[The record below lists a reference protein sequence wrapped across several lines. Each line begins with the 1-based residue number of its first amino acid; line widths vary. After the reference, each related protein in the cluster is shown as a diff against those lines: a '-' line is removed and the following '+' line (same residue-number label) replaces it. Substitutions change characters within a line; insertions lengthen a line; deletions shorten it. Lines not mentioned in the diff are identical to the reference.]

1 MILKTTPVTDK
12 KIIGTVTR
20 KKIFRS
26 DILETVEMFIS
37 SGEVVVEVDNSMY
50 KNRANCTTVI
60 KECIKR
66 NRISNVDCVTKNGKT
81 YMFRTDMGEDE

>member
-12 KIIGTVTR
+12 GIIGVVTR

-26 DILETVEMFIS
+26 DILETIE
-37 SGEVVVEVDNSMY
+37 
-50 KNRANCTTVI
+50 

-66 NRISNVDCVTKNGKT
+66 NRISNVDCVSKNGKT

>member
-12 KIIGTVTR
+12 EIIGTV
-20 KKIFRS
+20 
-26 DILETVEMFIS
+26 
-37 SGEVVVEVDNSMY
+37 
-50 KNRANCTTVI
+50 VI
-60 KECIKR
+60 RECIKR